1 MSEENFEMILPNGVS
16 EAMLT
21 DVLKKFQVNYEQ
33 SEQGPA
39 LTGHPDELENVK
51 LYISQAI
58 HDEMNKINDDTHVA
72 EGEYQMGLPNGV
84 GEAMLAHAIDK
95 FDVKLEHSEYGPKL
109 IGQYSELMKAKE
121 YITQAIEKRLKE
133 LGGK

>member
-33 SEQGPA
+33 SEQGSA
-39 LTGHPDELENVK
+39 LTGHPDELEKVK

-109 IGQYSELMKAKE
+109 IGQYNELMKAKE

>member
-1 MSEENFEMILPNGVS
+1 
-16 EAMLT
+16 
-21 DVLKKFQVNYEQ
+21 
-33 SEQGPA
+33 
-39 LTGHPDELENVK
+39 
-51 LYISQAI
+51 
-58 HDEMNKINDDTHVA
+58 MNKINDDTPVA

>member
-1 MSEENFEMILPNGVS
+1 MTEENFEMILPNGVS
-16 EAMLT
+16 EAMLS
-21 DVLKKFQVNYEQ
+21 DVLKKFQVNFEP
-33 SEQGPA
+33 SEQGSK
-39 LTGHPDELENVK
+39 LIGNPDELESVK
-51 LYISQAI
+51 TYISQAI
-58 HDEMNKINDDTHVA
+58 QGEMDKINDDTSLA

-109 IGQYSELMKAKE
+109 IGQYDELMKAKE
-121 YITQAIEKRLKE
+121 YIAQAIEKRLKE